1 MIKQILIALVLAL
14 GVAGMGFAVE
24 TVDINTASVEEL
36 ADALHGVGLS
46 KAEAI
51 VAYREANGPFT
62 NPDELVNVRGIGMR
76 TVDRNRNRLMF
87 NDPQP

>member
-51 VAYREANGPFT
+51 VAYREANGPFAT
-62 NPDELVNVRGIGMR
+62 PDELVHVRGIGMR
-76 TVDRNRNRLMF
+76 TVDRNRDRLIF
-87 NDPQP
+87 NNPQP

>member
-76 TVDRNRNRLMF
+76 TVDRNRDRLIF
-87 NDPQP
+87 NNPQP